1 MRVVWLQC
9 IFCALRTSPSG
20 YFCIGLRDFFT
31 NKDAEMGVPRR
42 GKYITRGAYRDRLT
56 IIKAKGVGVSG
67 TLPMGCILVSVI
79 QESLIIIRQSKK
91 LVFSQHSST
100 FNQEHSTYNYRH
112 KQNMP
117 CILRNLDLDHVLR
130 LDRKIFKFRISIV
143 FGHMPCGFS
152 GEPMTYMQLFRLAVF
167 KDSFVSPALAT
178 SASSS
183 TASSSSLDWSSE
195 RASSSASETSSL
207 SAGFLR

>member
-1 MRVVWLQC
+1 MRAVWLQC
-9 IFCALRTSPSG
+9 ILCTLRASPSG
-20 YFCIGLRDFFT
+20 YFCTELRDFFM
-31 NKDAEMGVPRR
+31 NKDAEMGESR
-42 GKYITRGAYRDRLT
+42 KEKHITWGAYKDRLT

-67 TLPMGCILVSVI
+67 TLPMGCIPVSVI

-91 LVFSQHSST
+91 LVFSQHSLV
-100 FNQEHSTYNYRH
+100 FKKGNPTYNYRH
-112 KQNMP
+112 TQSMP
-117 CILRNLDLDHVLR
+117 YILRILDLDHVPR
-130 LDRKIFKFRISIV
+130 LDRKIFKFCVSIV
-143 FGHMPCGFS
+143 SGHVSCGCS

-167 KDSFVSPALAT
+167 KDSLVSPALAT